1 MGHGNYKYY
10 FSYVRRLDFEDL
22 EVYRLAQKWANG
34 VWRII
39 KQWDNFSKRQ
49 MGKQFTAYFR

>member
-1 MGHGNYKYY
+1 M
-10 FSYVRRLDFEDL
+10 RRLDFEDL